1 MNSSES
7 FIQDYLVISF
17 DLFMYAKITQCKI
30 GSFRNFSRAAH
41 FQVKGHLKRLRYL
54 YFIVHGLFFVK
65 IDILSVFLGKRSILG
80 AIKLYGVCYS
90 LYSDSL
96 RQFT

>member
-17 DLFMYAKITQCKI
+17 DLFVYAKITQRKI

-41 FQVKGHLKRLRYL
+41 FQVKAFSK
-54 YFIVHGLFFVK
+54 
-65 IDILSVFLGKRSILG
+65 ILSVGKFHLGFKSYVLIVR
-80 AIKLYGVCYS
+80 
-90 LYSDSL
+90 
-96 RQFT
+96 